1 MYIYLYIS
9 RRDVAPGKQKGSI
22 MWNIDKNEICTVKV
36 DALNIFGRHVHYVV
50 QIPFVKYF
58 DFTDGFEASMNDFCI
73 EVVNAAGKFVEGVAR
88 GIFINEKGL

>member
-1 MYIYLYIS
+1 
-9 RRDVAPGKQKGSI
+9 
-22 MWNIDKNEICTVKV
+22 MWNTKQNELCTVKV

-73 EVVNAAGKFVEGVAR
+73 EAVNASGKFIEGVAR